1 MLLRQ
6 PLLLLA
12 RSDSAR
18 KLTETLPPTQAL
30 VDRFVGGESVADAV
44 ATARELSEAGLLVTI
59 DYLGEDVEDLAT
71 AEHNVGVY
79 EDLLAALSDAG
90 LAETCE
96 VSLKLSAIGQ
106 FLSEGGPDAQDGDQL
121 ALENARRV
129 CRAARNAGTTVTID
143 MEDHTTTDR
152 TLKTV
157 RDLREDFPETGA
169 VVQSQLK
176 RTEKDLR
183 RLVSSTSRVR
193 LCKGAYAE
201 PEGGIGHATGIDNDK
216 AYVRCLKTLMK
227 GDGHP
232 MIATHDPRLI
242 SIAQRLA
249 QREGRSRDSYEI
261 QMLLG
266 VRPDEQKRLAAEGQR
281 VRVYVPFGEA
291 WYGYLVRRL
300 AERPANLALFLRAL
314 VSRD

>member
-1 MLLRQ
+1 MLRQ

-30 VDRFVGGESVADAV
+30 VDRFVAGETVPDAV
-44 ATARELSEAGLLVTI
+44 ATARELSAAGLLVTI
-59 DYLGEDVEDLAT
+59 DYLGEDVEDVET
-71 AEHNVGVY
+71 AEQNVAVY
-79 EDLLAALSDAG
+79 EQLLAALGEAG
-90 LAETCE
+90 LAATCE

-106 FLSEGGPDAQDGDQL
+106 ALTGSGEGTKQGDDL

-152 TLKTV
+152 TLQAV
-157 RDLREDFPETGA
+157 RDLRQDFPETGA

-176 RTEKDLR
+176 RTEKDLQ

-201 PEGGIGHATGIDNDK
+201 PEGGIGHATGIDNDL
-216 AYVRCLKTLMK
+216 AYVRCLKTLMT
-227 GDGHP
+227 GDGYP
-232 MIATHDPRLI
+232 MVATHDPRLI
-242 SIAQRLA
+242 EIAQRLA
-249 QREGRSRDSYEI
+249 HREGRSRESYEI

-266 VRPDEQKRLAAEGQR
+266 VRPEEQKRLAAQGEQ

>member
-12 RSDSAR
+12 RSDAAQQ
-18 KLTETLPPTQAL
+18 LTETLPATRAL
-30 VDRFVGGESVADAV
+30 GNRFVGGESVADAV
-44 ATARELSEAGLLVTI
+44 ATARELSDAGLLVTI
-59 DYLGEDVEDLAT
+59 DYLGEDVEDIET

-79 EDLLAALSDAG
+79 EELLAALSEAG

-106 FLSEGGPDAQDGDQL
+106 ALTGEGEGTRRGDEL
-121 ALENARRV
+121 ALENAQRV

-152 TLKTV
+152 TLQTV
-157 RDLREDFPETGA
+157 RDLRQDFPETGA
-169 VVQSQLK
+169 VLQSQLK

-183 RLVSSTSRVR
+183 RLTSSTSRVR

-201 PEGGIGHATGIDNDK
+201 PEGGIGHATGIENDR
-216 AYVRCLKTLMK
+216 AYVRDLKILMK
-227 GDGHP
+227 GDGYP
-232 MIATHDPRLI
+232 MVATHDPRLV

-249 QREGRSRDSYEI
+249 QREGRSRESYEI